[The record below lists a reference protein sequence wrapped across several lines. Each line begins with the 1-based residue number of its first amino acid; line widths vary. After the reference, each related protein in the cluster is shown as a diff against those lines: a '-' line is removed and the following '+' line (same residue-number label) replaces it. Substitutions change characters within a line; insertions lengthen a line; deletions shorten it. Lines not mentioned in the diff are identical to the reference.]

1 MVITNS
7 RSNTFLSSLGMA
19 AVLLLIQLCFTT
31 SIALA
36 KEKVTIAIISFSPY
50 APWYIV
56 QEKGLAKDIEIDVQI
71 IDDINAKNAGLTTGT
86 LQCMLNTL
94 DTVVVARSAGLPI
107 KHVAI
112 PAMSYGLDEM
122 VVTKEIT
129 SVNDFPGKIFGAD
142 YGFLNH
148 MWMLLNL
155 KKAGIGFDEVKH
167 AVMLPW
173 DSAAAFVS
181 GGLDIDV
188 NYIPFS
194 KQSLEL
200 PGSHV
205 LKTSLSDRTW
215 ERGLIS
221 ESMAGNEDWLAAKP
235 DVAKEIVRAWF
246 EAVNWWK
253 ENPEEGNAIV
263 AKALDWPVADV
274 KLTQYGAIMLNLD
287 QNLGAFG
294 IGSGKPVCASLPD
307 GAEAREVPTGS
318 SGWGKLLFDGA
329 PDCVPGYVYPT
340 WDVFGSIYKEAG
352 VIDTAASTDV
362 GIDTSILRA
371 LNDDGHT
378 NTYNS
383 NQWIGR
389 LGE

>member
-155 KKAGIGFDEVKH
+155 KKAGIGFGEVKH

-221 ESMAGNEDWLAAKP
+221 ESMACNEDWLAAKP

-352 VIDTAASTDV
+352 VIDTVASTDV

>member
-155 KKAGIGFDEVKH
+155 KKAGIGFGEVKH

-221 ESMAGNEDWLAAKP
+221 ESMACNEDWLAAKP

-246 EAVNWWK
+246 EAVYWWK

>member
-155 KKAGIGFDEVKH
+155 KKS
-167 AVMLPW
+167 W
-173 DSAAAFVS
+173 
-181 GGLDIDV
+181 
-188 NYIPFS
+188 Y
-194 KQSLEL
+194 
-200 PGSHV
+200 
-205 LKTSLSDRTW
+205 
-215 ERGLIS
+215 
-221 ESMAGNEDWLAAKP
+221 
-235 DVAKEIVRAWF
+235 
-246 EAVNWWK
+246 
-253 ENPEEGNAIV
+253 
-263 AKALDWPVADV
+263 
-274 KLTQYGAIMLNLD
+274 
-287 QNLGAFG
+287 
-294 IGSGKPVCASLPD
+294 
-307 GAEAREVPTGS
+307 
-318 SGWGKLLFDGA
+318 
-329 PDCVPGYVYPT
+329 
-340 WDVFGSIYKEAG
+340 
-352 VIDTAASTDV
+352 
-362 GIDTSILRA
+362 
-371 LNDDGHT
+371 
-378 NTYNS
+378 
-383 NQWIGR
+383 WI
-389 LGE
+389 

>member
-1 MVITNS
+1 
-7 RSNTFLSSLGMA
+7 MA

-155 KKAGIGFDEVKH
+155 KKAGIGFGEVKH

-221 ESMAGNEDWLAAKP
+221 ESMACNEDWLAAKP

-352 VIDTAASTDV
+352 VIDTAASADV

>member
-94 DTVVVARSAGLPI
+94 DTVGVARSAGLPI

-221 ESMAGNEDWLAAKP
+221 ESMACNEDWLAAKP

-253 ENPEEGNAIV
+253 ENPEERNAIV

-274 KLTQYGAIMLNLD
+274 KLTQYGAVMLNLD

>member
-1 MVITNS
+1 
-7 RSNTFLSSLGMA
+7 MA

-155 KKAGIGFDEVKH
+155 KKADIGFDEVKH

-221 ESMAGNEDWLAAKP
+221 ESMACNEDWLAAKP

-274 KLTQYGAIMLNLD
+274 KLTQYGAVMLNLD

>member
-1 MVITNS
+1 MAITNS
-7 RSNTFLSSLGMA
+7 RSNKFLSSLGVA
-19 AVLLLIQLCFTT
+19 AVLLLTQLLFTT
-31 SIALA
+31 NTALA

-56 QEKGLAKDIEIDVQI
+56 KEKDLAKNIEIDVQI
-71 IDDINAKNAGLTTGT
+71 IDDISAKNAGLTTGS

-107 KHVAI
+107 KHIAI

-122 VVTKEIT
+122 VVTKEI
-129 SVNDFPGKIFGAD
+129 SSIDDFPGKTFGAD

-155 KKAGIGFDEVKH
+155 KRAGIGFDELTPSI
-167 AVMLPW
+167 MMPW

-221 ESMAGNEDWLAAKP
+221 ESMACNEDWLASKP
-235 DVAKEIVRAWF
+235 EVAKEVLRAWF

-253 ENPEEGNAIV
+253 ANPEEGNAII
-263 AKALDWPVADV
+263 AKALDWPISDV
-274 KLTQYGAIMLNLD
+274 QLTQYGAVMLNLD

-294 IGSGKPVCASLPD
+294 IGAGKPVCASLPD
-307 GAEAREVPTGS
+307 GAEVREIPADS
-318 SGWGKLLFDGA
+318 SGWGQELFGGA
-329 PDCVPGYVYPT
+329 PDCVAGYVYPT
-340 WDVFGSIYKEAG
+340 WDVFGNIYKEAG
-352 VIDTAASTDV
+352 VIDTAASTDI
-362 GIDTSILRA
+362 GIDTSILKA
-371 LNDDGHT
+371 LDSAGYTD
-378 NTYNS
+378 TYSS

>member
-155 KKAGIGFDEVKH
+155 KKAGIGFGEVKH

-221 ESMAGNEDWLAAKP
+221 ESMACNEDWLAAKP

-274 KLTQYGAIMLNLD
+274 KLTQYGAVMLNLD

-352 VIDTAASTDV
+352 VIDTVASTDV

>member
-221 ESMAGNEDWLAAKP
+221 ESMACNEDWLAAKP
-235 DVAKEIVRAWF
+235 DVAKEIVCACF
-246 EAVNWWK
+246 EAVNWWN
-253 ENPEEGNAIV
+253 EIPEEGNAIV

-274 KLTQYGAIMLNLD
+274 KLTQYGAVMLNLD

>member
-19 AVLLLIQLCFTT
+19 AVLLLIQLFFTT

-86 LQCMLNTL
+86 RQCMLNTL

-155 KKAGIGFDEVKH
+155 KKAGIGFGEVKH

-221 ESMAGNEDWLAAKP
+221 ESMACNEDWLAAKP

-307 GAEAREVPTGS
+307 GAEDREVPTGS

>member
-71 IDDINAKNAGLTTGT
+71 IDDINAKNAGLTTGA

-221 ESMAGNEDWLAAKP
+221 ESMACNEDWLAAKP

-274 KLTQYGAIMLNLD
+274 KLTQYGAVMLNLD

-307 GAEAREVPTGS
+307 GAEDREVPTGS

>member
-221 ESMAGNEDWLAAKP
+221 ESMACNEDWLAAKP

-294 IGSGKPVCASLPD
+294 IGSGKPVCASLP
-307 GAEAREVPTGS
+307 EAREVPTGS

>member
-155 KKAGIGFDEVKH
+155 KKAGIGFGEVKH
-167 AVMLPW
+167 AVMMPW

-221 ESMAGNEDWLAAKP
+221 ESMACNEDWLAAKP

-274 KLTQYGAIMLNLD
+274 KLTQYGAVMLNLD